1 MVNEY
6 TKSNTGKL
14 LAAVIAML
22 MVVCAVAV
30 VAVPADAAEPTAPK
44 LDVSSAK
51 TYPIASADDFDK
63 VLGYDKEN
71 QILVIN
77 DPTIL
82 NVTAE
87 VAIELRIVLNA
98 DLQITGTDKGSL
110 TVTATSKTGGALGA
124 YTVTFNHSDAVLS
137 IDGVK
142 VTLDTN
148 ETKGSVFNNMWN
160 YIPGQGDAFGNW
172 TSARTQSG
180 SASHSGAVSVTDKA
194 TLTVKHTVGGT
205 TWLGADTNQNLNA
218 WLIVNDSTVNFEG
231 TQSIHDIIVDA
242 DKADIN
248 FTNVLIGPSI
258 DAGSD
263 FNASSMSVTGA
274 DLNGIYVKGDI
285 NLSNGSSFEVSGASG
300 TNADRPGL
308 MISNS
313 SEVTITMDDTSGI
326 NVDTIG
332 LTDAANGYSSTQNG
346 VNIVGGKISGTFTPV
361 KTAADKV
368 AETQP
373 SYTLNETTVTGNST
387 VDDDAKVAAGTDGFS
402 VDGNLRNKGTV
413 DTTNGSVDVTGK
425 FTNTAD
431 GTVSGAKPI
440 TGSGTVTNDGTMNA
454 PVEAPGY
461 TDNNAADLVVY
472 GDSTGTQWYPS
483 KQNITVPAGE
493 TWTIIKDNYIVI
505 PGTLTVEGNLVI
517 EEGGVLVVGGANNT
531 DTSRNDY
538 GTATVQGKLT
548 VEEGATF
555 AVAYGVANIEGE
567 AEIDG
572 TVMVGYGYDITN
584 AAKFNSKIDP
594 KNHPVLS
601 AIGQKAEL
609 NFENNATF
617 SETSFV
623 YQGAEETSKISVAA
637 DYTLTLQGQF
647 GSALFVANSGIV
659 VIDSEPTV
667 TDEKTNTTTVA
678 TDKRITVYMMA
689 DGATVEIQNLAV
701 NGGSVIIDDKNLVAD
716 KDKKT
721 VEDYKGKDNTDRMSF
736 NGNSTKGVISGITV
750 VQNFDGVKEVEDSTG
765 TKKVVQAGLD
775 ISGNVTVDNV
785 DSETGDVKAQ
795 VYLYSGAFTVS
806 AVENDAAAL
815 TVGEG
820 VTLLSNNKTELT
832 VSGYVPVNEKGAIT
846 NNGTV
851 TLKDAGHIYLAG
863 KSNTVAE
870 GVALNAAHYV
880 TTVDSKDYNNYVTV
894 DTAIANAN
902 ADSGIKEIELYGE
915 NTLTASAT
923 LPAID
928 FTFKSGAEL
937 TVGSTEDRT
946 VTLTVTAGAD
956 YTGSGSTEVLGT
968 VYFEDKSDLS
978 GVEMI
983 SDVYTEQPAAEG
995 EKNPPKNGWARYT
1008 NIYTAMAEANAGETI
1023 TIYKTTGYVDLT
1035 SDFTV
1040 KEGVTLVVPDTTN
1053 YGLRIMD
1060 GVTLTVAGTL
1070 VSEKDAGIVAEHR
1083 YAAKATTEEDKESS
1097 AVVVTGT
1104 LKTVDTIAYAG
1115 TFNAAAANS
1124 PLSSGSYISGAY
1136 YVDDENYNYVTT
1148 VAKATSADVVPTI
1161 DEKIVINGTV
1171 AEGDIAFA
1179 AAEYC
1184 TTIQIGA
1191 GAQVTL
1197 SSLTLS
1203 NEAVLT
1209 SAADGV
1215 FTGTVTVGDAS
1226 IEAVKVKALNV
1237 ESAAGLTV
1245 AGADVNFTQEG
1256 VEGNQAKL
1264 NASAGTVIVKS
1275 VTGDLTVDAG
1285 ATLTVPAITE
1295 TVKSTSGSV
1304 SGKLFVDGTVTLVSG
1319 QKLEV
1324 ASLFVDGTVN
1334 IAAAEGTNT
1343 GATLNVTGGYMFVGL
1358 DDEFAV
1364 TSSTAAVN
1372 GTVGCH
1378 YIYAAAGT
1386 TVTMDE
1392 KVFTKSTQYFVE
1404 DALWMT
1410 AYANAEANALPID
1423 GKVAGAIKAAVPV
1436 KDAWFNGVWLD
1447 AEGNQ
1452 VAGFTGT
1459 DASKNKNVGDVDAV
1473 YAKVVYDIYV
1483 INLKADQNAISSI
1496 TIDGSVMS
1504 YGMIAEKDPVTGEIN
1519 YYYGYTA
1526 VVDAGAHTI
1535 QYQLANGYSGNGVL
1549 TVNGE
1554 QQSGLTFTTEG
1565 TPTAEPGKIT
1575 YNLQLTGF
1583 EKSGYVPD
1591 SPDTGDSGD
1600 SGMTITDY
1608 LLIVLVVLI
1617 IVMAIIVAM
1626 RLMRS

>member
-30 VAVPADAAEPTAPK
+30 VAMPAEAADAEPPTA
-44 LDVSSAK
+44 
-51 TYPIASADDFDK
+51 DFDGVTAK
-63 VLGYDKEN
+63 DIDDVADITALTGDDASYDSTNKILTIN
-71 QILVIN
+71 QPV
-77 DPTIL
+77 IL
-82 NVTAE
+82 NITKDVT
-87 VAIELRIVLNA
+87 IPDLRIVLNA
-98 DLQITGTDKGSL
+98 DLKITGTGVLDI
-110 TVTATSKTGGALGA
+110 TATSKGTAYGA
-124 YTVTFNHSDAVLS
+124 YTVTFNTDDAVLS
-137 IDGVK
+137 IDGAK
-142 VTLDTN
+142 VTLDVD
-148 ETKGSVFNNMWN
+148 ETEGSVFNNMYKYNSEGNTWAD
-160 YIPGQGDAFGNW
+160 PGV
-172 TSARTQSG
+172 T
-180 SASHSGAVSVTDKA
+180 GAVQVVNKA
-194 TLTVKHTVGGT
+194 VLTVNHTNGGS
-205 TWLGADTNQNLNA
+205 TWLEAPAENSETA
-218 WLIVNDSTVNFEG
+218 WLIVNDATVNFEG
-231 TQSIHDIIVDA
+231 TKAVQQVIVDA
-242 DKADIN
+242 DNADIN

-258 DAGSD
+258 LAGSD
-263 FNASSMSVTGA
+263 FNASSMSVSGA
-274 DLNGIYVKGDI
+274 DLNGIFVKGDI
-285 NLSNGSSFEVSGASG
+285 KLSNGSSFEVSGASG

-332 LTDAANGYSSTQNG
+332 LTDNYDGYSSAQND

-361 KTAADKV
+361 KTAADTV
-368 AETQP
+368 ATTQP
-373 SYTLNETTVTGNST
+373 AYTLAGTTVTGNST
-387 VDDDAKVAAGTDGFS
+387 VDTGAVLASGVSGDNNGFT

-413 DTTNGSVDVTGK
+413 DTTAAPIEVTGK

-431 GTVSGAKPI
+431 GTVSGTNPI

-517 EEGGVLVVGGANNT
+517 EEGGVLVVGGANNN

-567 AEIDG
+567 AVIDG
-572 TVMVGYGYDITN
+572 TVMVGYGYTGGDTGEAI
-584 AAKFNSKIDP
+584 KFNSKIDP
-594 KNHPVLS
+594 ENPPVLS

-617 SETSFV
+617 SETSV
-623 YQGAEETSKISVAA
+623 LNQGAETTSKITVAA
-637 DYTLTLQGQF
+637 DYTLTLEGQL
-647 GSALFVANSGIV
+647 GDDVYLSNSGSV
-659 VIDSEPTV
+659 VIDSEPAVGTEGAV
-667 TDEKTNTTTVA
+667 VPCSNNIK
-678 TDKRITVYMMA
+678 VYMLA
-689 DGATVEIQNLAV
+689 DGASVDIQNLAMTSDATVEISDKGMVTDAKKNTV
-701 NGGSVIIDDKNLVAD
+701 VTDDDETRVKFSLLL
-716 KDKKT
+716 
-721 VEDYKGKDNTDRMSF
+721 NTDVTSIT
-736 NGNSTKGVISGITV
+736 GGVISGITV
-750 VQNFDGVKEVEDSTG
+750 VENFDGVKKETEIEAGEDASMNSMEVSG
-765 TKKVVQAGLD
+765 T
-775 ISGNVTVDNV
+775 VTT
-785 DSETGDVKAQ
+785 SEIVEADKDKFKARIALVEGD
-795 VYLYSGAFTVS
+795 FTVS
-806 AVENDAAAL
+806 DSLSIGENVSFELSNAIA
-815 TVGEG
+815 G
-820 VTLLSNNKTELT
+820 VTLD
-832 VSGYVPVNEKGAIT
+832 VSGYVPVNADGAFV
-846 NNGTV
+846 NNAEVTV
-851 TLKDAGHIYLAG
+851 SGEGHIYLAG
-863 KSNTVAE
+863 KDITGSGDV
-870 GVALNAAHYV
+870 NAAYYN
-880 TTVDSKDYNNYVTV
+880 TTVEAVKYSNYVTV
-894 DTAIANAN
+894 DAAIAAAN
-902 ADSGIKEIELYGE
+902 ADSTIKEIQLYGE

-928 FTFKSGAEL
+928 FTFANGAEL

-956 YTGSGSTEVLGT
+956 YNGTGTTDVLGT
-968 VYFEDKSDLS
+968 VYFEDKSDLRS
-978 GVEMI
+978 SVEMI

-1008 NIYTAMAEANAGETI
+1008 NIYTSMAEANAGETI

-1083 YAAKATTEEDKESS
+1083 YATKATTEKNKESS

-1161 DEKIVINGTV
+1161 DERIVINGTV

-1209 SAADGV
+1209 SAAGGV

-1226 IEAVKVKALNV
+1226 IQAVKVKALNV

-1245 AGADVNFTQEG
+1245 AGANVNFTQEG

-1304 SGKLFVDGTVTLVSG
+1304 SGKLFVDGTVNV
-1319 QKLEV
+1319 
-1324 ASLFVDGTVN
+1324 
-1334 IAAAEGTNT
+1334 AAAEGTNT
-1343 GATLNVTGGYMFVGL
+1343 GAILDVTGGYMFVGL
-1358 DDEFAV
+1358 DDKFAV

-1372 GTVGCH
+1372 GTVGCD

-1410 AYANAEANALPID
+1410 AYANAEANALPI
-1423 GKVAGAIKAAVPV
+1423 KGADNTAATTIKAAVPV
-1436 KDAWFNGVWLD
+1436 EDAWFNGTWLEED
-1447 AEGNQ
+1447 GTEIGA
-1452 VAGFTGT
+1452 AG
-1459 DASKNKNVGDVDAV
+1459 ANNSNVGDVDAV

-1483 INLKADQNAISSI
+1483 INLKADQNAVSSI
-1496 TIDGSVMS
+1496 SIDGSLMQF
-1504 YGMIAEKDPVTGEIN
+1504 GMIWDNTVAGGF
-1519 YYYGYTA
+1519 YYGYTA
-1526 VVDAGAHTI
+1526 IVDAGAHTI

-1554 QQSGLTFTTEG
+1554 QQSGLTFATEG

-1591 SPDTGDSGD
+1591 SPDTGSDSGD

-1617 IVMAIIVAM
+1617 VVMAIIVAM

>member
-1 MVNEY
+1 MN
-6 TKSNTGKL
+6 KNNGKL

-30 VAVPADAAEPTAPK
+30 VAMPAEAADAEPPA
-44 LDVSSAK
+44 A
-51 TYPIASADDFDK
+51 DFDGVTAK
-63 VLGYDKEN
+63 DIDDVADITALTGDDASYDSTNK
-71 QILVIN
+71 ILTIN
-77 DPTIL
+77 NPVIL
-82 NVTAE
+82 NIIKDVT
-87 VAIELRIVLNA
+87 ISDLRIVLNA
-98 DLQITGTDKGSL
+98 DLKITGTGALDI
-110 TVTATSKTGGALGA
+110 TATSKTGATAA
-124 YTVTFNHSDAVLS
+124 YTITFNADDAVLC
-137 IDGVK
+137 IDGAK
-142 VTLDTN
+142 VTLDVD
-148 ETKGSVFNNMWN
+148 ETRGSVFNNM
-160 YIPGQGDAFGNW
+160 YPGV
-172 TSARTQSG
+172 T
-180 SASHSGAVSVTDKA
+180 GAVQVVNKA
-194 TLTVKHTVGGT
+194 VLTVNHTNGGS
-205 TWLGADTNQNLNA
+205 TWLEAPAQNDKTA
-218 WLIVNDSTVNFEG
+218 WLIVNDATVNFEG
-231 TQSIHDIIVDA
+231 TKAVQQVIVDA

-258 DAGSD
+258 LAGSD

-274 DLNGIYVKGDI
+274 DLNGIFVKGDI
-285 NLSNGSSFEVSGASG
+285 ALKNGSSFEVSGASG

-332 LTDAANGYSSTQNG
+332 LTDNYNGYSSAQNN

-361 KTAADKV
+361 KTAANRV

-373 SYTLNETTVTGNST
+373 EYTLAGTTVTGNST
-387 VDDDAKVAAGTDGFS
+387 VDTGAVLASGVSGDNNGFT

-413 DTTNGSVDVTGK
+413 NTASAPIEVTGK

-461 TDNNAADLVVY
+461 TDNNASDLTVF

-567 AEIDG
+567 AVIDG
-572 TVMVGYGYDITN
+572 TVMVGYGYTGGDDGEAI
-584 AAKFNSKIDP
+584 KFNSKIDP
-594 KNHPVLS
+594 ENPPVLS

-617 SETSFV
+617 SETSV
-623 YQGAEETSKISVAA
+623 LNQGAEATSKITVAA
-637 DYTLTLQGQF
+637 DYTLTLEGQF
-647 GSALFVANSGIV
+647 GDDVYLSNSGFV
-659 VIDSEPTV
+659 VIDSEPAVGTEGAV
-667 TDEKTNTTTVA
+667 VPCANNIK
-678 TDKRITVYMMA
+678 VYMLA
-689 DGATVEIQNLAV
+689 DGASVDIQNLAMTSDATVEISDKGLVTDAKKNTV
-701 NGGSVIIDDKNLVAD
+701 VTDDDETRVKFSLLL
-716 KDKKT
+716 
-721 VEDYKGKDNTDRMSF
+721 NTGVTSIT
-736 NGNSTKGVISGITV
+736 GGVISGITV
-750 VQNFDGVKEVEDSTG
+750 VENFDGVKKETEIEAGEDATMNSMEVSG
-765 TKKVVQAGLD
+765 T
-775 ISGNVTVDNV
+775 VTT
-785 DSETGDVKAQ
+785 SEIVEADKDKFKARVALVEGD
-795 VYLYSGAFTVS
+795 FTVS
-806 AVENDAAAL
+806 DSLSIGEN
-815 TVGEG
+815 VSFE
-820 VTLLSNNKTELT
+820 LSNAIAGVALD
-832 VSGYVPVNEKGAIT
+832 VSGYVPVNADGAFV
-846 NNGTV
+846 NNAEVTV
-851 TLKDAGHIYLAG
+851 SGEGHIYLAG
-863 KSNTVAE
+863 KDITGSGDV
-870 GVALNAAHYV
+870 NAAYYN
-880 TTVDSKDYNNYVTV
+880 TTVEAVKYSNYVTV
-894 DTAIANAN
+894 DTAIAAAN
-902 ADSGIKEIELYGE
+902 ADSTIKEIQLYGE

-928 FTFKSGAEL
+928 FTFVNGAEL

-946 VTLTVTAGAD
+946 ITLTVTAGAD
-956 YTGSGSTEVLGT
+956 YNGTGTTDVLGT
-968 VYFEDKSDLS
+968 VFFEDKSDLRS
-978 GVEMI
+978 SVEMI
-983 SDVYTEQPAAEG
+983 SDVYTEEPAAEG
-995 EKNPPKNGWARYT
+995 EKNPPKDGWARST

-1083 YAAKATTEEDKESS
+1083 YAAKATTEKNKESS

-1148 VAKATSADVVPTI
+1148 VAKATSADVVPAI
-1161 DEKIVINGTV
+1161 DKKITINGTV
-1171 AEGDIAFA
+1171 AEGDITFA
-1179 AAEYC
+1179 AAEFC
-1184 TTIQIGA
+1184 TTIAIGA

-1226 IEAVKVKALNV
+1226 IQAVKVKALNV

-1245 AGADVNFTQEG
+1245 TGANVNFTQEG

-1285 ATLTVPAITE
+1285 ATLTVPATTE
-1295 TVKSTSGSV
+1295 TVKNTRGSV

-1334 IAAAEGTNT
+1334 VAAAEGTNT
-1343 GATLNVTGGYMFVGL
+1343 GATLDVTGGYMFVGL
-1358 DDEFAV
+1358 DDKFAV

-1372 GTVGCH
+1372 GTVGCD

-1410 AYANAEANALPID
+1410 AYANAEANALPI
-1423 GKVAGAIKAAVPV
+1423 KGADDTAAATIKAAVPV
-1436 KDAWFNGVWLD
+1436 ENAWFNGTWLEED
-1447 AEGNQ
+1447 GTEIGA
-1452 VAGFTGT
+1452 AG
-1459 DASKNKNVGDVDAV
+1459 ANNSNVGDVDAV

-1565 TPTAEPGKIT
+1565 TPTAEPGKI
-1575 YNLQLTGF
+1575 
-1583 EKSGYVPD
+1583 
-1591 SPDTGDSGD
+1591 
-1600 SGMTITDY
+1600 
-1608 LLIVLVVLI
+1608 
-1617 IVMAIIVAM
+1617 
-1626 RLMRS
+1626 RLRRLRNDDHRLPADRPRRPHHRHGHHRGHEAHEELKPNIPST

>member
-30 VAVPADAAEPTAPK
+30 VAMPAEAADAEPPAAVFDGVTAK
-44 LDVSSAK
+44 DIDDVADI
-51 TYPIASADDFDK
+51 TALTGDDAS
-63 VLGYDKEN
+63 YDSTNK
-71 QILVIN
+71 ILTIN
-77 DPTIL
+77 KPVIL
-82 NVTAE
+82 NIIKDVT
-87 VAIELRIVLNA
+87 ISDLRIVLNA
-98 DLQITGTDKGSL
+98 DLKITGTGALDI
-110 TVTATSKTGGALGA
+110 TATSKTGAAAA
-124 YTVTFNHSDAVLS
+124 YTITFNADDAVLC
-137 IDGVK
+137 IDGAK
-142 VTLDTN
+142 VTLDVD
-148 ETKGSVFNNMWN
+148 ETEGSVFNNMYAYKSADNTWAS
-160 YIPGQGDAFGNW
+160 PGV
-172 TSARTQSG
+172 T
-180 SASHSGAVSVTDKA
+180 GAVQVVNKA
-194 TLTVKHTVGGT
+194 VLTVNHTNGGS
-205 TWLGADTNQNLNA
+205 TWLEAPAQNDRTA
-218 WLIVNDSTVNFEG
+218 WLIVNDATVNFEG
-231 TQSIHDIIVDA
+231 TKAVQQVIVDA

-258 DAGSD
+258 LAGSD

-274 DLNGIYVKGDI
+274 DLNGIFVKGDI

-332 LTDAANGYSSTQNG
+332 LTDNYNGYSSAQNN

-361 KTAADKV
+361 KTAANRV

-373 SYTLNETTVTGNST
+373 EYTLAGTTVTGNST
-387 VDDDAKVAAGTDGFS
+387 VDTGAVLASGVSGDNNGFT

-413 DTTNGSVDVTGK
+413 DTASAPIEVTGK

-461 TDNNAADLVVY
+461 TDNNASDLTVF

-517 EEGGVLVVGGANNT
+517 EKGGVLVVGGANNT
-531 DTSRNDY
+531 DDSRNDY

-567 AEIDG
+567 AVIDG
-572 TVMVGYGYDITN
+572 TVMVGYGYTSGDNGEAI
-584 AAKFNSKIDP
+584 KFNSKIDP
-594 KNHPVLS
+594 KDPPVLS

-609 NFENNATF
+609 NLENNATF

-647 GSALFVANSGIV
+647 GTALFVANSGIV

-667 TDEKTNTTTVA
+667 TDEKTNATTTVA

-689 DGATVEIQNLAV
+689 DGATVDIQNLAV
-701 NGGSVIIDDKNLVAD
+701 DGGSVIIDDKNLVAD

-750 VQNFDGVKEVEDSTG
+750 VQNFDGVKEVKDSTG

-795 VYLYSGAFTVS
+795 VYLHSGAFTVS

-815 TVGEG
+815 TIGEG

-846 NNGTV
+846 NNGAV

-902 ADSGIKEIELYGE
+902 ADSSIKEIELYGE
-915 NTLTASAT
+915 NTLTASVT

-995 EKNPPKNGWARYT
+995 EKNPPKDGWARYT

-1023 TIYKTTGYVDLT
+1023 TIYKTTGFVDLT

-1083 YAAKATTEEDKESS
+1083 YAAKATTEKNKESS

-1115 TFNAAAANS
+1115 TFNAAAKDS

-1148 VAKATSADVVPTI
+1148 VARPPPRTSSRPSTRR
-1161 DEKIVINGTV
+1161 
-1171 AEGDIAFA
+1171 
-1179 AAEYC
+1179 
-1184 TTIQIGA
+1184 
-1191 GAQVTL
+1191 
-1197 SSLTLS
+1197 SPS
-1203 NEAVLT
+1203 
-1209 SAADGV
+1209 
-1215 FTGTVTVGDAS
+1215 
-1226 IEAVKVKALNV
+1226 
-1237 ESAAGLTV
+1237 
-1245 AGADVNFTQEG
+1245 
-1256 VEGNQAKL
+1256 
-1264 NASAGTVIVKS
+1264 
-1275 VTGDLTVDAG
+1275 
-1285 ATLTVPAITE
+1285 TE
-1295 TVKSTSGSV
+1295 PSPR
-1304 SGKLFVDGTVTLVSG
+1304 
-1319 QKLEV
+1319 
-1324 ASLFVDGTVN
+1324 
-1334 IAAAEGTNT
+1334 
-1343 GATLNVTGGYMFVGL
+1343 
-1358 DDEFAV
+1358 V
-1364 TSSTAAVN
+1364 TSPST
-1372 GTVGCH
+1372 
-1378 YIYAAAGT
+1378 
-1386 TVTMDE
+1386 
-1392 KVFTKSTQYFVE
+1392 
-1404 DALWMT
+1404 
-1410 AYANAEANALPID
+1410 P
-1423 GKVAGAIKAAVPV
+1423 P
-1436 KDAWFNGVWLD
+1436 
-1447 AEGNQ
+1447 
-1452 VAGFTGT
+1452 
-1459 DASKNKNVGDVDAV
+1459 
-1473 YAKVVYDIYV
+1473 
-1483 INLKADQNAISSI
+1483 SSAPPSP
-1496 TIDGSVMS
+1496 SVR
-1504 YGMIAEKDPVTGEIN
+1504 APR
-1519 YYYGYTA
+1519 
-1526 VVDAGAHTI
+1526 
-1535 QYQLANGYSGNGVL
+1535 
-1549 TVNGE
+1549 
-1554 QQSGLTFTTEG
+1554 
-1565 TPTAEPGKIT
+1565 
-1575 YNLQLTGF
+1575 
-1583 EKSGYVPD
+1583 
-1591 SPDTGDSGD
+1591 SP
-1600 SGMTITDY
+1600 
-1608 LLIVLVVLI
+1608 
-1617 IVMAIIVAM
+1617 
-1626 RLMRS
+1626 